1 MERCERLKWNRRKLG
16 LSQKELAE
24 KLGVCQATI
33 SRLERDETVW
43 TTMRDTT
50 SDAVYD
56 ILGKLGSYDS
66 DLSDIFEK
74 PTTDRISE
82 IRKQF
87 REKRISLNMSQK
99 DVADLLGLNV
109 ATICKYEKHDS
120 FWNYPTSKIQH
131 KLVEFIDGK
140 FDTNSD
146 QVTDEPEDTPVID
159 IQESTSIP
167 KENMIVGQI
176 VKIPSKESA
185 ESVLSSMISI
195 LSKKISEA
203 SEASKDTLLYASM
216 IIGLCDGY
224 IKGA

>member
-1 MERCERLKWNRRKLG
+1 MGRCERLKWNRRKLG

-66 DLSDIFEK
+66 DLGDIFENLA
-74 PTTDRISE
+74 TDRISE

-109 ATICKYEKHDS
+109 VTICKYEKHDS
-120 FWNYPTSKIQH
+120 FWNYPTAKIQH

-146 QVTDEPEDTPVID
+146 QVTDEPEDTPKFVSIVEAAKNLPTISVETETNTEEGSKEVLCELID
-159 IQESTSIP
+159 IL
-167 KENMIVGQI
+167 N
-176 VKIPSKESA
+176 
-185 ESVLSSMISI
+185 
-195 LSKKISEA
+195 KKISQTED
-203 SEASKDTLLYASM
+203 SKVYANM
-216 IIGLCDGY
+216 IIGLCNGY
-224 IKGA
+224 LKEA